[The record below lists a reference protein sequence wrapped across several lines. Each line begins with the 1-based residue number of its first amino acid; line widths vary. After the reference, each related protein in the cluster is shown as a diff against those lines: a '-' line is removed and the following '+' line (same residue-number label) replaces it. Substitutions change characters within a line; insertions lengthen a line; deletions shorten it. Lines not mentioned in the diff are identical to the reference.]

1 MNFWIKGNQGNCT
14 HDNLDDL
21 DNDNDETNQ
30 LNESLFVVDPLGTG
44 TIEIAQSPA
53 ESNTEIK
60 VIIILQNQRSSVKTL
75 TPPTFTLAKIFITWK
90 CEIFSYNSLM
100 L

>member
-1 MNFWIKGNQGNCT
+1 MNFLIKGKQENYTN
-14 HDNLDDL
+14 DNLDDL

-60 VIIILQNQRSSVKTL
+60 VIIILQIQRSSLKNINASNLYTSQYFHYL
-75 TPPTFTLAKIFITWK
+75 K
-90 CEIFSYNSLM
+90 M
-100 L
+100 